1 MLYIPISKNKKL
13 RPEIY
18 IIEEGEI
25 KVNRSRVNVFFG
37 EGWLRGF
44 HGFNTDFHG
53 FFGDADTRRLD
64 GFPQIGFF

>member
-25 KVNRSRVNVFFG
+25 KVNRAWS
-37 EGWLRGF
+37 L
-44 HGFNTDFHG
+44 
-53 FFGDADTRRLD
+53 
-64 GFPQIGFF
+64 

>member
-18 IIEEGEI
+18 ISEGGEI
-25 KVNRSRVNVFFG
+25 KANRSRVNVFFG

-44 HGFNTDFHG
+44 H
-53 FFGDADTRRLD
+53 
-64 GFPQIGFF
+64 